1 MDKGATDTL
10 ATSIPLHD
18 VEFCI
23 IDLETT
29 GGSHEYHSITEIG
42 AVKYRGGIEIDRFT
56 TLVNPGCAIP
66 PFITV
71 LTGITNTMVA
81 TAPPIE
87 DTLQPLLNF
96 IGTSVLVAHNARF
109 DIGFINAALLMH
121 DYEPLPNRVLDT
133 VGLARR
139 IVGAEVKNCKLSTLA
154 SSFNFP
160 HQPSHRAINDVL
172 ATGDLLHLLI
182 ERAAG
187 FGIFDLDE
195 FAAMSKIWSHPQAS
209 KLKLTVDLPRTP
221 GIYLFVDNR
230 GDVLYVGKATNI
242 RSRVRSYFGTADT
255 RRKVGSLLK
264 LMHAIHYVSTPDVL
278 TAEVLEL
285 RMISKLRPRYNFA
298 GTRSAKYCYVRLT
311 LGEQWPRLTITT
323 RVTATSTD
331 LYLGPISTR
340 SIAREVVDAI
350 ESVVPLRRCTV
361 RMGRNYRAPDDAPM
375 CSAAQLG
382 LAHCPCSGTA
392 DPTSYALEVQRVV
405 AAMQGNAQPI
415 IDSLTDK
422 MNKHSQAQRFEEA
435 GFVLN
440 RIEALQSVLLRT
452 QSAQQLVAAGNFTF
466 TNNNIT
472 YHVQSGL
479 LHATH
484 VDNVAFSPIPPPLK
498 ANFTQ
503 FLQPPALPD
512 QSAPI
517 NSDIIDEVLCI
528 ARHHRNADNEVAVVG
543 LLAIKR

>member
-42 AVKYRGGIEIDRFT
+42 AVKYRSGIEIDRFT

-528 ARHHRNADNEVAVVG
+528 ARHHRT
-543 LLAIKR
+543 IKPNCSACIA

>member
-10 ATSIPLHD
+10 TTSIPLHD

-503 FLQPPALPD
+503 FLQPPALPE

-528 ARHHRNADNEVAVVG
+528 ARHHRDAQSELVWG
-543 LLAIKR
+543 

>member
-10 ATSIPLHD
+10 TTSIPLHD

-139 IVGAEVKNCKLSTLA
+139 IVGAEVNNCKLSTLA

-528 ARHHRNADNEVAVVG
+528 ARHHRNVDNEVAV
-543 LLAIKR
+543 

>member
-415 IDSLTDK
+415 IDSLSDK

-528 ARHHRNADNEVAVVG
+528 ARHHRNADDSGG

>member
-10 ATSIPLHD
+10 TTSIPLHD

-42 AVKYRGGIEIDRFT
+42 AVKYRSGIEIDRFT

-528 ARHHRNADNEVAVVG
+528 ARHHRNADNEVAV
-543 LLAIKR
+543 

>member
-340 SIAREVVDAI
+340 SMAREVVDAI

-528 ARHHRNADNEVAVVG
+528 ARHHRNADNEVAV
-543 LLAIKR
+543 

>member
-10 ATSIPLHD
+10 TTSIPLHD

-392 DPTSYALEVQRVV
+392 DSTSYALEVQRVV

-528 ARHHRNADNEVAVVG
+528 ARHHRNADNEVAV
-543 LLAIKR
+543 